1 MTDTKGLWKT
11 WHRLDA
17 FIWGF
22 KYELCENPKMDDFIR
37 NILDELKAEIE
48 RLEGKE

>member
-1 MTDTKGLWKT
+1 MSDTYNLWKI

-37 NILDELKAEIE
+37 CILDDFKIEIR
-48 RLEGKE
+48 RLEEQE